1 MLDLS
6 PSFHFTGAQFVHVSR
21 RWSYS
26 THILT
31 HNPYRAQCQAC
42 TPLSLMWQITA
53 ASVPL
58 VMDRFLRSPLLLYL
72 STLCALYN
80 VTSSTQTLFLFLLK
94 RFLSNIRT
102 VMDASGTT
110 RAQYPAPGCLTWAAR
125 DWTTDSLVSSWPPAR
140 APELQLPLC
149 VCVKWSIVVVLW
161 SHISY
166 GVLIAN

>member
-21 RWSYS
+21 RWTYS

-110 RAQYPAPGCLTWAAR
+110 RAQYPAPGCLTGIEPPTLW
-125 DWTTDSLVSSWPPAR
+125 LVVDLLL
-140 APELQLPLC
+140 ELPSYSC

-161 SHISY
+161 SHIS
-166 GVLIAN
+166 

>member
-72 STLCALYN
+72 STLRFIQRNLIHPNTFSFC
-80 VTSSTQTLFLFLLK
+80 SSIFSLTFVLWW
-94 RFLSNIRT
+94 
-102 VMDASGTT
+102 MH
-110 RAQYPAPGCLTWAAR
+110 RAQLGLSILPQDVWPEQPGIEPPTLW
-125 DWTTDSLVSSWPPAR
+125 LVVDLLL
-140 APELQLPLC
+140 ELP
-149 VCVKWSIVVVLW
+149 
-161 SHISY
+161 SY
-166 GVLIAN
+166 SCPFVFV